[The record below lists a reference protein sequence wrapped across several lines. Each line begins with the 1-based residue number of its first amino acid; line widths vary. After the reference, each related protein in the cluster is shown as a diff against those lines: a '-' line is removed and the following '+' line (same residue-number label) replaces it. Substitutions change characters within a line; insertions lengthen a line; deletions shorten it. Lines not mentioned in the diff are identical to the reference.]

1 MISVLYKPRAPIN
14 RVPSVHP
21 VAPSQFPRSSK
32 LTVTGNSGPEPIR
45 WENLGTGCPLVSR
58 VAAESGLECGE
69 PGSATQ
75 QAGCPEALPCP
86 QGSQQMSLG
95 KGRASHRAVPLS
107 AGLGRKSTFLMPSR
121 ATLLLVITLS
131 MSEGARDVG
140 VGQVL
145 PTLGGSSDQ
154 TLPGNVGQV
163 EGASPSMPTEARSK
177 PLGFCKKRKLPRP
190 AS

>member
-32 LTVTGNSGPEPIR
+32 LTATGNSGPEPIR

-145 PTLGGSSDQ
+145 PTLGGVLRPDSSWKC
-154 TLPGNVGQV
+154 
-163 EGASPSMPTEARSK
+163 GAGGGSESFNAHEARSK
-177 PLGFCKKRKLPRP
+177 PLGFCKKGKLPRP